1 MLATQTKN
9 FGSDCKWF
17 FKIRIICTL
26 EVIFY
31 ATIEN
36 KDYFCGRS
44 ETINVPHCL
53 PWWAGCRAP
62 CRGLSPASC
71 TWARHSSHSGCTA
84 GPASCPAPAYR
95 YGNKKTKN
103 NVVFFFRVYNIHRSC
118 GPGKLNFK
126 KWSGSAYVVTKEHW
140 KIIDLKWFYTVPL

>member
-44 ETINVPHCL
+44 ESITSPTAYLDERDAVLHAEGCHQLLVHGLVTVLTQDAQQGL
-53 PWWAGCRAP
+53 PLVQRLHTG
-62 CRGLSPASC
+62 
-71 TWARHSSHSGCTA
+71 
-84 GPASCPAPAYR
+84 
-95 YGNKKTKN
+95 
-103 NVVFFFRVYNIHRSC
+103 
-118 GPGKLNFK
+118 
-126 KWSGSAYVVTKEHW
+126 
-140 KIIDLKWFYTVPL
+140 TV

>member
-1 MLATQTKN
+1 MLAKQTKK

-44 ETINVPHCL
+44 ETITSPTAYLDERDAVLH
-53 PWWAGCRAP
+53 AEGCHQLLVHGLVAVLAEHAQQ
-62 CRGLSPASC
+62 GLSLVQRLGAL
-71 TWARHSSHSGCTA
+71 AETA
-84 GPASCPAPAYR
+84 GQAVSNQRLLQHILAD
-95 YGNKKTKN
+95 NHEK
-103 NVVFFFRVYNIHRSC
+103 
-118 GPGKLNFK
+118 
-126 KWSGSAYVVTKEHW
+126 
-140 KIIDLKWFYTVPL
+140 